1 MKYLFF
7 AGLLIITMSGCKSD
21 GPPFYKDLVY
31 YFLDDEETWVGQ
43 ISDFAV
49 GTEDSCR
56 LQFGMSHMPAPMDT
70 LMPALKVSSYNYSG
84 DLLTMIHTPVTDLE
98 SDAQYVVTVNIQMAT
113 NIPKHTPPD
122 IAIGV
127 GAWDTIPE
135 NLIDGSDWYRPP
147 FQVRLAQ
154 GQSTSDIQM
163 MGTLGITDTTSVY
176 TAITR
181 SNYNHPL
188 NVTTNGYGTFYL
200 IICWDSDFEGTST
213 LYIKNILISIESED

>member
-1 MKYLFF
+1 MKHLFF
-7 AGLLIITMSGCKSD
+7 AGLLIIVMYGCKSD
-21 GPPFYKDLVY
+21 GPPFYKEIVF

-56 LQFGMSHMPAPMDT
+56 LQFGMDQMPEPLDT
-70 LMPALKVSSYNYSG
+70 LIPALKVSSYNYNR
-84 DLLTMIHTPVTDLE
+84 DLLTMIYTPVSGLAP
-98 SDAQYVVTVNIQMAT
+98 DAQYMITVNIQMAT
-113 NIPKHTPPD
+113 NIAKFSSQD

-127 GAWDTIPE
+127 GALDTIPE
-135 NLIDGSDWYRPP
+135 NLTDGSGWYRPP
-147 FQVRLAQ
+147 FQVRLVQ
-154 GQSTSDIQM
+154 EQSTNDIHM
-163 MGTLGITDTTSVY
+163 MGTLGITDTTSIY

-188 NVTTNGYGTFYL
+188 NVTTNGNGDFYL
-200 IICWDSDFEGTST
+200 IICWDSDFEGTTT